1 MQHVDL
7 NDFREQLFE
16 LIDSVIQGEDLIIT
30 QDERPV
36 VKLVSVVKAKPQR
49 QFGSAKGLIQISDDF
64 NAPLEAFQEYR

>member
-1 MQHVDL
+1 MQHIDL
-7 NDFREQLFE
+7 NDFKEQLFE

-36 VKLVSVVKAKPQR
+36 VKLVSVGKAKPQR

-64 NAPLEAFQEYR
+64 NTPLEAFREYH